1 MMQALYL
8 CSGKLQYRN
17 DYSRPVAAE
26 GEALIRVTL
35 GGICSTDLEI
45 VKGYA
50 NFQGVLGHEFVG
62 VVEEA
67 AEPDW
72 IGRRV
77 VGTINLGC
85 GRCSVCLATG
95 PEHCPNRT
103 VMGIINRDGAFAD

>member
-1 MMQALYL
+1 MQALYL
-8 CSGKLQYRN
+8 SNGKLEYRD
-17 DYSRPVAAE
+17 DYPRPIPAD

-50 NFQGVLGHEFVG
+50 GFTGVLGHEFVG

-67 AEPDW
+67 AEAEW

-85 GRCSVCLATG
+85 CQCAVCLGGG
-95 PEHCPNRT
+95 PEHCP
-103 VMGIINRDGAFAD
+103 